1 MRSSEKMKSFS
12 KILFISSATLIFLS
26 FLPCQLRGSPTVSL
40 SLDQDI
46 FTLDKPFLCTLTVSW
61 EGDAD
66 LYLFAPPHLTLPE
79 GIEEESSSFSS
90 ISTGTRYSLHYK
102 YNLNAMKKGDY
113 VLNPIEISYW
123 KKGTNKEEKIKTGEL
138 HFQVASFGFQS
149 PGRYWLWVTLAFIF
163 LGLFVIV
170 IVLNKNKKRAGDDQ
184 RSETA
189 ITSEMMM
196 SELEQCNTYKIKGEW
211 GNYLQ
216 KVISIR
222 DKLPLQDEGG
232 NSIDHLDSL
241 AEKVTYGGLRPTTEE
256 INLIQRQLEKA
267 LKHAFPD
274 DKDKELEGIK
284 FR

>member
-1 MRSSEKMKSFS
+1 MKSFS
-12 KILFISSATLIFLS
+12 KILFISSATLIVLS

-40 SLDQDI
+40 SLDKDI
-46 FTLDKPFLCTLTVSW
+46 FALDRPFLCTLTVSW

-66 LYLFAPPHLTLPE
+66 LYLCAPPHLTLPE

-90 ISTGTRYSLHYK
+90 ISKGTHFALHYN
-102 YNLNAMKKGDY
+102 YNLNAKKKGDY
-113 VLNPIEISYW
+113 VLKPIEISYW
-123 KKGTNKEEKIKTGEL
+123 EKGTNKEEKIKTGEL
-138 HFQVASFGFQS
+138 HFQVTSFGFQS
-149 PGRYWLWVTLAFIF
+149 PGRYWLWVTLALIS

-170 IVLNKNKKRAGDDQ
+170 LVLNKNKKRAGNDQ
-184 RSETA
+184 KSKTA

-267 LKHAFPD
+267 LKRAFPD
-274 DKDKELEGIK
+274 GKDKELEGIK